1 MMLRL
6 NISLLHLLHSSS
18 DGSCVSSQLFIATQ
32 RNKITGKTSCA
43 CVFPDAL
50 ILEIIGVAGH

>member
-32 RNKITGKTSCA
+32 RDKITGKTSCYCMRV
-43 CVFPDAL
+43 CVP
-50 ILEIIGVAGH
+50 